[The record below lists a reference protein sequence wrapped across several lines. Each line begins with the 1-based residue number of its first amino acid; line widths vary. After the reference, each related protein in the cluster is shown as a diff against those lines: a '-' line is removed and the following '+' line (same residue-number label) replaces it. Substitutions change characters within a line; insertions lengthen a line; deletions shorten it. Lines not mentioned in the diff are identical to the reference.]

1 MMTVAEVWGWIG
13 PACAGAALLA
23 VAGVA
28 YLALLRW
35 LIVVVPTIVLIGFA
49 FESDLQVKFTVA
61 LLGVLAIL
69 YLPLLVIVWALRQVS
84 SPHLARR
91 AKVNAP
97 SALETAHQAFADEE
111 ARAGVERY
119 DNAARKRRDED
130 DRDARARELERQ
142 GMVSLWSRQ

>member
-13 PACAGAALLA
+13 LVCAGTLLLA
-23 VAGVA
+23 VSGIA

-35 LIVVVPTIVLIGFA
+35 LIVVVPTTIIVGFA
-49 FESDLQVKFTVA
+49 FEPDLQVKFTVA

-69 YLPLLVIVWALRQVS
+69 YLPLLVVVWVLRQMT
-84 SPHLARR
+84 SPLLARR
-91 AKVNAP
+91 AKVKPP

-111 ARAGVERY
+111 VRAGVERY
-119 DNAARKRRDED
+119 ANAARKARDEV

>member
-1 MMTVAEVWGWIG
+1 MTAAQIWGWIG
-13 PACAGAALLA
+13 LACAGTVLLA

-35 LIVVVPTIVLIGFA
+35 LIVVVPTIMLIGFA
-49 FESDLQVKFTVA
+49 FEPDLQVKFTVA

-69 YLPLLVIVWALRQVS
+69 YLPFLVVVWVLRQVT

-91 AKVNAP
+91 AKVNPP

-119 DNAARKRRDED
+119 ANAIRKARDED

>member
-1 MMTVAEVWGWIG
+1 MMTAAEVWGWIG
-13 PACAGAALLA
+13 PAGAGAVLLA
-23 VAGVA
+23 AAGVA

-35 LIVVVPTIVLIGFA
+35 LIVVVPTIIIVGFA
-49 FESDLQVKFTVA
+49 FEPDLQLKFTVA

-69 YLPLLVIVWALRQVS
+69 YLPLLVGVWVLRQVT
-84 SPHLARR
+84 SPHLGPR
-91 AKVNAP
+91 AKVKPP

-119 DNAARKRRDED
+119 ANTVRKARDEN